1 MTHLSSFRR
10 GAAVLASAGL
20 LCGVLGGGVAAAA
33 APSPSA
39 PGVAQGPYK
48 GRLLAQPRLT
58 LRAGPGTS
66 YRVVGSLPHG
76 AVVGIRC
83 KVNGRR
89 VHGNPRWYRI
99 NEGRLG
105 RAWASARYIRTVGAT
120 PRWCH
125 EGHRRT

>member
-39 PGVAQGPYK
+39 PGVAHGFHRGQVT
-48 GRLLAQPRLT
+48 AEPRLT

-66 YRVVGSLPHG
+66 YRAVGSLPHG
-76 AVVGIRC
+76 EVVSVRC
-83 KVNGRR
+83 KVNGQR

-99 NEGRLG
+99 REGRSG
-105 RAWASARYIRTVGAT
+105 RAWASARYIRTLRET
-120 PRWCH
+120 PRWCGD
-125 EGHRRT
+125 GHRRL

>member
-39 PGVAQGPYK
+39 PGVAHGSYQG
-48 GRLLAQPRLT
+48 RVIARHHLI

-66 YRVVGSLPHG
+66 YRAVGSLPHG
-76 AVVGIRC
+76 AVVSIRC
-83 KVNGRR
+83 KVNGER
-89 VHGNPRWYRI
+89 VHGNPHWYKIR
-99 NEGRLG
+99 EGRFG
-105 RAWASARYIRTVGAT
+105 RAWASARYIRIIGKT
-120 PRWCH
+120 PRWC
-125 EGHRRT
+125 R